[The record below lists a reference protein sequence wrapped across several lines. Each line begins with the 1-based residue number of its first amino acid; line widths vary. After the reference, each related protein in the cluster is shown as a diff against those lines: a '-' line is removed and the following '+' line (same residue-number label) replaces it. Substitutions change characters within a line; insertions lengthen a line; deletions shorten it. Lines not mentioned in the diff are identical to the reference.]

1 MGVTRFI
8 SGKLS
13 FKGWIAR
20 SSVALSFLVMIIA
33 VAVSS
38 GFRKELRDAVTSTTG
53 DVQLIPSNLDWLS
66 GNTPISGNPAYLPHI
81 DSIPGVVSVSP
92 AVYRAG
98 IVKKDDIVHGVLF
111 KGIEDSG
118 FPDSTALAVSIPS
131 RLSDLLESGL
141 EMISTHISWVKG

>member
-1 MGVTRFI
+1 MDSQVHP
-8 SGKLS
+8 L
-13 FKGWIAR
+13 R
-20 SSVALSFLVMIIA
+20 SAFLVMIIA

-92 AVYRAG
+92 AVYRRRNRQEGRHRAR
-98 IVKKDDIVHGVLF
+98 VLF

-131 RLSDLLESGL
+131 RLSDLLGIGPGDDFNAYFVGL
-141 EMISTHISWVKG
+141 KG